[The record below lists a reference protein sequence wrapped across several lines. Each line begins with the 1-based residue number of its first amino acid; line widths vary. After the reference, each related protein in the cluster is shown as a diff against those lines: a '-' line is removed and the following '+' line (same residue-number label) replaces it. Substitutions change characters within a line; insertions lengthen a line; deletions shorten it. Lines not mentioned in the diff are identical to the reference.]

1 MGTIL
6 AQAIVSNRCQAGV
19 QNACKTLVMD
29 MSATVAAA
37 TDVMD
42 ASATDAAATD
52 ALCAEMF
59 GPDDPPSQ
67 DELVAQIARLLQSQR
82 EGQLAIRQALKILHE
97 ATQIGQLADAS
108 VGEVVEQIGRAIYVL
123 DPEGEGPGGED
134 DDMMSDSHE

>member
-1 MGTIL
+1 
-6 AQAIVSNRCQAGV
+6 
-19 QNACKTLVMD
+19 
-29 MSATVAAA
+29 
-37 TDVMD
+37 MD
-42 ASATDAAATD
+42 ASPTDAAATD

-59 GPDDPPSQ
+59 GQDPPSQ